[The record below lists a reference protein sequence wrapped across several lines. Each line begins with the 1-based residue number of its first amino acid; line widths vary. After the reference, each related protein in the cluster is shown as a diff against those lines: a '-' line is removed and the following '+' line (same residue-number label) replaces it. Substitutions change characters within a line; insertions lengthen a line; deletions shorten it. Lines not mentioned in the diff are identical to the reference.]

1 MSSDAHASESAAA
14 RPPLRPRG
22 SNQMGMAQFNERV
35 VLQAIRL
42 HGALPQAQIAR
53 LTHLTA
59 QTVSLILARLESAGL
74 LLRLAPVRGKVGQPS
89 VPIAL
94 DPEGAFSIGINVGR
108 RSLDVLLVDFQ
119 GEVRERQTV
128 NYRYPNP
135 DEVLAEIEKHVK
147 AMRKRLGMA
156 KRDRLQGIG
165 VAAPLLL
172 DGWASLLGVTP
183 SASWARIDLAER
195 VGRMTGLPTSFVKDT
210 AAACVAELVAGRGR
224 SLKTFL
230 YVFVGTFIG
239 GGLVIDSQL
248 RNGLHGNAGAVGSHA
263 MRRGEAGQAQPPEQ
277 LLSVASLLSLETAY
291 EAAGLDP
298 AAVGDD
304 RSLDAPWRP
313 HTEAWLAQAAP
324 AIAMVVHNAA
334 CLLDLDGVI
343 VDGSISRTLLDRL
356 NRDVSAALA
365 LYNWEGTQRPQLL
378 PGAVGPD
385 ARALGGAL
393 LPLHANFAPDR
404 ELFLKLERA

>member
-1 MSSDAHASESAAA
+1 MSSDVHASDTGRA
-14 RPPLRPRG
+14 PLRPRG

-147 AMRKRLGMA
+147 AMRKRLGVA
-156 KRDRLQGIG
+156 RRDRLQGIG

-248 RNGLHGNAGAVGSHA
+248 RSGLHGNAGAVGSHA
-263 MRRGEAGQAQPPEQ
+263 MRRGEAGQALPPKQ

-291 EAAGLDP
+291 EAAGLDA

-304 RSLDAPWRP
+304 RSLEAPWLA

-324 AIAMVVHNAA
+324 AIAMAVHNAA

-356 NRDVSAALA
+356 NRDVTDALA

>member
-1 MSSDAHASESAAA
+1 MSSDVHASETAAG

-108 RSLDVLLVDFQ
+108 RSLDVLLIDFQ
-119 GEVRERQTV
+119 GDVRERTTV

-135 DEVLAEIEKHVK
+135 DEVMAEIEKHVK

-165 VAAPLLL
+165 VAAPLQL

-183 SASWARIDLAER
+183 GVSWAGIDLAAR
-195 VGRMTGLPTSFVKDT
+195 VGRMSGLPTSFVKDT

-248 RNGLHGNAGAVGSHA
+248 RSGLHGNAGAVGSHA
-263 MRRGEAGQAQPPEQ
+263 MGRGERGQARPPEQ

-291 EAAGLDP
+291 ESAGLDA
-298 AAVGDD
+298 AAVGDE
-304 RSLDAPWRP
+304 RSLQSPWRP
-313 HTEAWLAQAAP
+313 HTDAWLAQAAP
-324 AIAMVVHNAA
+324 AIAMVLHNAA

-343 VDGSISRTLLDRL
+343 VDGSISRALLERL
-356 NRDVSAALA
+356 NHDVSAALA